1 MQTGR
6 NRRKSG
12 RGVFDASSGPTW
24 RRAVG
29 GGRDRGYARCGLF
42 PARSLPWRIAGLVVV
57 AGLKADDGMDLIKK
71 VPIWAW
77 FVLGI
82 GVLLLF
88 GETKVS
94 VGNITVGGEDL
105 GGFEYDSSKD

>member
-1 MQTGR
+1 
-6 NRRKSG
+6 
-12 RGVFDASSGPTW
+12 
-24 RRAVG
+24 
-29 GGRDRGYARCGLF
+29 
-42 PARSLPWRIAGLVVV
+42 
-57 AGLKADDGMDLIKK
+57 MDLIKK